1 MCFKGPWKREND
13 LKRRVKITGE
23 RTMNVNSWSE
33 NANAAYA
40 NIAKLVI
47 KTRNERALN
56 HFKI

>member
-1 MCFKGPWKREND
+1 
-13 LKRRVKITGE
+13 
-23 RTMNVNSWSE
+23 MNVNSWSE